1 MSPFEQNK
9 ITRGARWFAVAVM
22 MAALFFAPSWMHAAV
37 QGETGSSFT
46 LSASA
51 GYVSMPDGA
60 SIYSWGYAGA
70 TGQMQLPGPT
80 LIVNQGT
87 PVTVTLHNNLPVA
100 AGNTSIVFPGQQV
113 TATGGVTGLLTNE
126 AQPGGTVTYTFTATR
141 PGTFQYHSGT
151 RTDLQVEMGLY
162 GALIVLPDQ
171 QHRLYQGPVFA
182 GRLRLQRPSWRG
194 CESELL

>member
-22 MAALFFAPSWMHAAV
+22 MASLFFAPSWMHAAV

-87 PVTVTLHNNLPVA
+87 VQ
-100 AGNTSIVFPGQQV
+100 TS
-113 TATGGVTGLLTNE
+113 TGTDRN
-126 AQPGGTVTYTFTATR
+126 R
-141 PGTFQYHSGT
+141 NS
-151 RTDLQVEMGLY
+151 RT
-162 GALIVLPDQ
+162 
-171 QHRLYQGPVFA
+171 
-182 GRLRLQRPSWRG
+182 
-194 CESELL
+194 